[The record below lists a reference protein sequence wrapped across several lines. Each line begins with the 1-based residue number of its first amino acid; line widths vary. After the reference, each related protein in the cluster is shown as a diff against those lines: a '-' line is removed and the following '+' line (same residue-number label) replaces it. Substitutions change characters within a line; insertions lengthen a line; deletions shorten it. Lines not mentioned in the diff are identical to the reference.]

1 MGLQLTDRGYGKEL
15 VYSIQA
21 TAYIDR
27 ETVEGLTNEQLARLE
42 HHVTEV
48 SRRIFTASVE
58 GMVKGVRKYPS
69 EPVRKDQ
76 AAYWR
81 DGMAVGAVQ
90 EYWLPHIF
98 SEAVDCA
105 NQTGLFA
112 DALGVK
118 IECTSERSE

>member
-1 MGLQLTDRGYGKEL
+1 MGLKLTDLGHGKEL

-42 HHVTEV
+42 HHVKISCRV
-48 SRRIFTASVE
+48 FAASVAS
-58 GMVKGVRKYPS
+58 MAKGVRKYGP
-69 EPVRKDQ
+69 EPAWNCPQ
-76 AAYWR
+76 IP
-81 DGMAVGAVQ
+81 
-90 EYWLPHIF
+90 EYDLRSGSKEVAHFWLPHIF

-112 DALGVK
+112 DALGV
-118 IECTSERSE
+118 EL